1 MDLPK
6 KPISPESNNVI
17 PLDSGALT
25 RPDPVLEEL
34 NVIRLEG
41 RYFCFDKHEAKKHTG
56 IYEYRDGNRGIVI
69 ETNPRYGQPSIVAYK
84 VLQAVFRKITK
95 EGKPYPDTVAFSYRE
110 LATMIG
116 RDIMGGS
123 ASQQL
128 ITAIRQLQDTQ
139 IELYLFDGK
148 NGKREQFSTR
158 RFPLIISSG
167 IIGDGERNRA
177 LIKAAVLTVHPA
189 IMDSMRRG
197 HFAIFNWARL
207 SELEPAPSALYK
219 RLFLHLSNLYQNQY
233 SEDSLKFEKLYED
246 ICAEWLG
253 GLKPE
258 KYKSRIQ
265 QQLGPYLAALQ
276 QTGLIRSVTID
287 KTADGTNF
295 KLIFKP
301 GKGFFHDYEH
311 FYRKDGNR
319 LLQFQEAADRA
330 QLKAPYTA
338 VREFYRQTLKAS
350 ETTLD
355 DMIFPERDI
364 TFARQMID
372 QFGEEPFRDLIKFAV
387 LEAPKTHFQMKT
399 IAAIQIY
406 LPAWQADREMR
417 IQRLAVQREEDTKRQ
432 RERLEEEYE
441 QFKRQVAVEY
451 LERCTEVERTEIQLL
466 ASERISDEYPSGH
479 QMRNVVFNIAQRTI
493 IHERCKVPN
502 YETWLQTRS

>member
-1 MDLPK
+1 MDLPQH
-6 KPISPESNNVI
+6 PPSPESNNII

-25 RPDPVLEEL
+25 RLDPVLEEL
-34 NVIRLEG
+34 NVVRLEG
-41 RYFCFDKHEAKKHTG
+41 RYFCFDRHEAKKHTG

-95 EGKPYPDTVAFSYRE
+95 EGKPYPETAALSYRE
-110 LATMIG
+110 LAEMIG
-116 RDIMGGS
+116 RDIIGGNDTR
-123 ASQQL
+123 Q
-128 ITAIRQLQDTQ
+128 IIVAIRQLQGTMV
-139 IELYLFDGK
+139 ELHLYDDK
-148 NGKREQFSTR
+148 NGKRQQFNTR
-158 RFPLIISSG
+158 RFPLIITSG
-167 IIGDGERNRA
+167 IIGEGHINNPRLR
-177 LIKAAVLTVHPA
+177 AAVLTVHPA

-197 HFAIFNWARL
+197 HFAIFNWERL
-207 SELEPAPSALYK
+207 KKLEPAPSALYK

-233 SEDSLKFEKLYED
+233 SKDSLKFEKLYED

-276 QTGLIRSVTID
+276 QTGLIRSVSIE
-287 KTADGTNF
+287 KTTDAKNF
-295 KLIFKP
+295 KLVFKP
-301 GKGFFHDYEH
+301 GTGFFHDYEN

-355 DMIFPERDI
+355 EMIFLERDI

-372 QFGEEPFRDLIKFAV
+372 QFGEDSFRDLLKFAITK
-387 LEAPKTHFQMKT
+387 APETNFQMQS
-399 IAAIQIY
+399 IAAIQTY
-406 LPAWQADREMR
+406 LPAWQADREKH
-417 IQRLAVQREEDTKRQ
+417 IQRLATQRAEDAKRQ
-432 RERLEEEYE
+432 RERLEEEYV

-451 LERCTEVERTEIQLL
+451 LEQCTEVERADIQRL
-466 ASERISDEYPSGH
+466 ADEKISGEYPPGH
-479 QMRNVVFNIAQRTI
+479 QMRNVVFNITQRTI
-493 IHERCKVPN
+493 IQERCQIPT
-502 YETWLQTRS
+502 YETWLQAQS